1 MSKKNNKEIDKSYIT
16 KQLKDTMAK
25 VEGAKNLL
33 NNGKI
38 PIAANKLLGISQKL
52 GYIVGC
58 LEKNDNNSD

>member
-1 MSKKNNKEIDKSYIT
+1 MSQKMDKDFVV

-52 GYIVGC
+52 GYIIGR
-58 LEKNDNNSD
+58 LEEDDNSD